1 MSATINSILARCIV
15 DTAFLNQLASDPA
28 AALRAYSLDPQIY
41 SDFLKLDV
49 ARLRHFAGLVTKV
62 QNNGLW
68 EHFSHTRTLLNYYHL
83 DLEVFT
89 DYRDTHLQN
98 RQAQLSRNQQIERFL
113 SFLQKRLEPDYPR
126 FPALREILLHEQLT
140 WQLRISFSTGIHQP
154 TPMRPTDIS
163 AINYATFVKLIPI
176 KPDLLRIERFSYDPL
191 EIISK
196 LTQEKFNSGAL
207 KEKPKWLG
215 YWADGSSGHLRILEL
230 DKHIAVLL
238 REIDGRRSIRS
249 LVRHVMKHSQSGV
262 RPSEFRPFISLA
274 LAEGLLATSDNK
286 SSLYTNHGSAT

>member
-28 AALRAYSLDPQIY
+28 TALRAYALDPQIY

-68 EHFSHTRTLLNYYHL
+68 EHFPHTRTLLNYYRL

-89 DYRDTHLQN
+89 EYRDTHLQN

-113 SFLQKRLEPDYPR
+113 SFLRKQLEPDYPR
-126 FPALREILLHEQLT
+126 YPALREILLHEQLT
-140 WQLRISFSTGIHQP
+140 WELRISFSTGMH
-154 TPMRPTDIS
+154 RPTAMRRSDIS
-163 AINYATFVKLIPI
+163 ALNYAMFMKLIPI

-196 LTQEKFNSGAL
+196 LTQEKFNSRAL
-207 KEKPKWLG
+207 KEKPRWLG
-215 YWADGSSGHLRILEL
+215 YWADGSSEQLRILEL
-230 DKHIAVLL
+230 DQHVAMLL
-238 REIDGRRSIRS
+238 KEIDGCRSIRS
-249 LVRHVMKHSQSGV
+249 LVRRAMKHSEAAV

-274 LAEGLLATSDNK
+274 FAEGLLATPANN
-286 SSLYTNHGSAT
+286 SSA